1 MDSCRE
7 MNSLKAKPFPLGIP
21 ILGPRG
27 NTPLLPS
34 PPDSLCIL
42 PSPHTPQEPP
52 RCPLHFL
59 IPEGGE
65 EWVEG
70 GCDYSVEK
78 RNELASPLVVVV
90 RGLQV
95 GVDG

>member
-1 MDSCRE
+1 

-21 ILGPRG
+21 ILGPWG

-34 PPDSLCIL
+34 PIDSLSIL

-52 RCPLHFL
+52 RCPFHFL
-59 IPEGGE
+59 IPEGVD

-78 RNELASPLVVVV
+78 RNELAPPLVVAV